1 MKGNSSQ
8 VTFILRSSTCTL
20 SYYRIFFQIS
30 LFITENFFEI
40 TFILTNR
47 FIQKANKIMDK
58 STFMGL
64 SYLYKKKERT
74 RISINEKNAFSGTSF
89 MILHEK
95 CPQDQN
101 YIHRLFLVIA
111 MYCQASKMNH

>member
-1 MKGNSSQ
+1 MKCMKGNSSQ

-47 FIQKANKIMDK
+47 FIQKANKNSVQKI
-58 STFMGL
+58 FLNL
-64 SYLYKKKERT
+64 SL
-74 RISINEKNAFSGTSF
+74 
-89 MILHEK
+89 
-95 CPQDQN
+95 
-101 YIHRLFLVIA
+101 
-111 MYCQASKMNH
+111 